1 MDTTPALPPPGPAW
15 AGALMGTSIT
25 ASMAGVHLGTPTGGV
40 VTALAGAVLLVLAT
54 GGRSWLT
61 TDLPAWSM
69 VTMGVLALGSA
80 ADTALGFAGIH
91 RVTWVAGTLASVI
104 VYVPQAV
111 ALVRGTLPRTFPATL
126 PLVTPMVA
134 ATNAAQLGHPLPGV
148 LCFAASLAA
157 GAPAF
162 VLVYLASGRRPAS
175 PAVATTW
182 IPLGIVGQSSAA
194 ALLLSGGTALADA
207 GRVYATVMLCLGVPA
222 AAWALR
228 THWGTLLRTAPAVSV
243 ATYGPAWWS
252 ATFPVGTCSLG
263 THQLAVS
270 TGAGWLDAV
279 SATLL
284 AVLVLHVTL
293 ATAGLLAALGQ
304 RYVTRTGE
312 WSLQRRS

>member
-1 MDTTPALPPPGPAW
+1 MDTTSELPPPGPAW

-25 ASMAGVHLGTPTGGV
+25 ASMAGIHLGTTTGGV
-40 VTALAGAVLLVLAT
+40 VTALAGAVLLVLAA

-80 ADTALGFAGIH
+80 ADTSLGFLGLH
-91 RVTWVAGTLASVI
+91 RVTWVAGTVASVI
-104 VYVPQAV
+104 VYAPQA
-111 ALVRGTLPRTFPATL
+111 AKLVRGTLPRTFPATL

-157 GAPAF
+157 GVPAF
-162 VLVYLASGRRPAS
+162 LLVYLAAGRRPAP
-175 PAVATTW
+175 PAAATTW

-194 ALLLSGGTALADA
+194 ALLLSDGTTLADA

-228 THWGTLLRTAPAVSV
+228 NHWGTLLRTSPASSV
-243 ATYGPAWWS
+243 AAYGPAWWS

-263 THQLAVS
+263 THQLSAS
-270 TGAGWLDAV
+270 TGAGWLDVV
-279 SATLL
+279 SVALL
-284 AVLVLHVTL
+284 GLLVLHVTL
-293 ATAGLLAALGQ
+293 ATSGLLATLGQ
-304 RYVTRTGE
+304 RYVTSTGE